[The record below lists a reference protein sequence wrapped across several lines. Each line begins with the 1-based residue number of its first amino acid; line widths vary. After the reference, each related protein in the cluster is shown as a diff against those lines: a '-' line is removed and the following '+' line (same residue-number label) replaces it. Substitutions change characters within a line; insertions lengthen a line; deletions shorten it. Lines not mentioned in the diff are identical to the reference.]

1 MKNHHSIYLLIIQI
15 AQEHHAHVT
24 AIQRCSQIR
33 NIINK
38 NKNKVDFQS
47 TGFVSISL
55 SVWGTPIDSFVPDIP
70 STDSFI
76 PDILPVD

>member
-33 NIINK
+33 NSINK

-55 SVWGTPIDSFVPDIP
+55 SIWGTPIDSFVPDIP

-76 PDILPVD
+76 PDILSLD